1 MNRSLPRITALTKE
15 ACTALGWSLMMFI
28 LSLGTAWAQT
38 PTAKVTGTVRDPSG
52 AVISGV
58 TVSIANVETG
68 ARAQSTANE
77 SGIYSISFLNPGR
90 YELTAESQGFKRHLR
105 QNVLLETGQVATID
119 ITLEIGEVAETINV
133 TAATPLLQAET
144 SSVSQFIENKTVIN
158 MPLASR
164 RAASL
169 ARLSGNV
176 TFIEEGAGAEALP
189 FFSMAGGRAR
199 NQMWY
204 LDGGIAQNMALGVP
218 QLGLNPPVEALQE
231 FKIETNNY
239 AAEYGRTTG
248 GVITM
253 TTKSGTNE
261 VHGSVYEFL
270 RNDKLDARRF
280 FSPGV
285 SPRKYNVFGGTIGG
299 PVRRDKTHFFASYEG
314 ARRRD
319 ADVRRAESGRSARRF
334 FRPPRSRHR
343 SNNRPAIP
351 EQYYSRK
358 PARSGG

>member
-1 MNRSLPRITALTKE
+1 MIRSRRISVLAKETGTAS
-15 ACTALGWSLMMFI
+15 GWSLVLFF
-28 LSLGTAWAQT
+28 LSLGAAWAQT

-58 TVSIANVETG
+58 TVSIANLETG

-169 ARLSGNV
+169 VRLVGNV

-248 GVITM
+248 GVVTM

-261 VHGSVYEFL
+261 YHGSVYEFL

-280 FSPGV
+280 FSPG
-285 SPRKYNVFGGTIGG
+285 S
-299 PVRRDKTHFFASYEG
+299 
-314 ARRRD
+314 
-319 ADVRRAESGRSARRF
+319 RRASTTSSAAQ
-334 FRPPRSRHR
+334 S
-343 SNNRPAIP
+343 A
-351 EQYYSRK
+351 
-358 PARSGG
+358 AR